1 MKIETTWN
9 HQKFQEKSVVRQS
22 EPPMLTNVGGQHTV
36 DQLHICVGP
45 MPLGV
50 ARDGKKMTSKI
61 NMKQKD
67 EELLFLFSKW
77 LHCNWQ

>member
-1 MKIETTWN
+1 
-9 HQKFQEKSVVRQS
+9 
-22 EPPMLTNVGGQHTV
+22 MLTNVGGQHTV

-50 ARDGKKMTSKI
+50 ARDGKKMTSEI
-61 NMKQKD
+61 NMKQED

-77 LHCNWQ
+77 LHCN